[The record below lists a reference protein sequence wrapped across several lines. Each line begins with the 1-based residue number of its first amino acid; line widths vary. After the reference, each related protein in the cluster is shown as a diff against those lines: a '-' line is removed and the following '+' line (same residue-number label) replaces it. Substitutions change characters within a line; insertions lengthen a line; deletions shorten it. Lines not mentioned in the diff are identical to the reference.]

1 MPLIRLAYVT
11 QFMIALIAVFTVWGQ
26 VGGQSHLDL
35 MPWYVK
41 LGLGGGTALAAVR
54 ATMCAVSEKTAW
66 NGGTV
71 KWFGIMLALI
81 AGCGLASYYFHVY
94 GESDEEQGDET
105 VTSQLVGRLEL
116 RGASCTAKLV

>member
-1 MPLIRLAYVT
+1 MSPFRLAYVT
-11 QFMIALIAVFTVWGQ
+11 QFMIALMAVFVLWAQ

-41 LGLGGGTALAAVR
+41 LGLGAGAALAAVR
-54 ATMCAVSEKTAW
+54 ATMCAVSEKAAW

-71 KWFGIMLALI
+71 KWFGIMLALM

-94 GESDEEQGDET
+94 GESEDEQDEET
-105 VTSQLVGRLEL
+105 VTSQLVGRMVPPSAPVDL
-116 RGASCTAKLV
+116 G